1 MFKTETSAHEDE
13 DSPVLL
19 CLLDVLKV
27 GLALVGNGNSGGLKI
42 RVQVST
48 YPTPCL
54 QLTMVDFFELSLVF
68 YLGWLPTAAGGELL

>member
-1 MFKTETSAHEDE
+1 MVWAGQISSN

-27 GLALVGNGNSGGLKI
+27 GLALVGNGDSGGLQI

-48 YPTPCL
+48 YPLRCP
-54 QLTMVDFFELSLVF
+54 QLTMVDFFGLSVEF
-68 YLGWLPTAAGGELL
+68 YLGRLPTAAGGELL

>member
-1 MFKTETSAHEDE
+1 MVWAGQISSN

-27 GLALVGNGNSGGLKI
+27 GLALVGNGDSGGLQI

-48 YPTPCL
+48 YPLHCL
-54 QLTMVDFFELSLVF
+54 QLTMVDFFGLSLVF
-68 YLGWLPTAAGGELL
+68 YLGCLPTAAGGELL